1 MGAITQYTK
10 LHHTN
15 ADILALK
22 AGNDSLLGGNYKTG
36 IPAIKR
42 AVKNNKVSEEQIDQS
57 VKRILKEKLRIL
69 KESVRK
75 RRLIKIAF
83 FDLTDI

>member
-22 AGNDSLLGGNYKTG
+22 AGNYLLLGGNYKNR

-42 AVKNNKVSEEQIDQS
+42 AVKNKEISEKQIDQS